1 MFCGKCGFK
10 NDDDAEFCA
19 QCGEKID
26 ISTDIRA
33 TLINEN
39 DISSKNKKVGK
50 IVVFLMFVAVLI
62 IVTSIV
68 RSNNYRSVIKT
79 YIKASFEWDKYDTD
93 SEIEEETEFRNRL
106 AVYSDYDNLSVRKGS
121 SITLGACLIED
132 GEITEDV
139 SGITF
144 VIENPSI
151 LEMKDLPMANGM
163 MEME

>member
-62 IVTSIV
+62 IVTLIQMNMKTILEKSQLYLILIYLHKICLKMQV
-68 RSNNYRSVIKT
+68 YIILSKYKKLLSKGGLNKIIKIKT
-79 YIKASFEWDKYDTD
+79 F
-93 SEIEEETEFRNRL
+93 
-106 AVYSDYDNLSVRKGS
+106 
-121 SITLGACLIED
+121 
-132 GEITEDV
+132 
-139 SGITF
+139 
-144 VIENPSI
+144 
-151 LEMKDLPMANGM
+151 
-163 MEME
+163 